1 MRYIVQMQMRIISN
15 FLNQDTQYIYVF
27 KHFEIR
33 LKARLQ
39 KSFLSVN
46 ELLLTEELKFVI
58 MLSLFST
65 KVITKQY
72 SFLEKYTKFKSN
84 MMRSLTLEQNF
95 FLANLIRSLE
105 FFTWIKTLLDLL
117 YCTKQFKEFVSNF
130 HRLSYAIVTRGPW
143 HDPFEA
149 ALNFSSR
156 QMKEEKNP
164 LLPFRRISFLLP
176 KPCLLLLPYSV

>member
-1 MRYIVQMQMRIISN
+1 
-15 FLNQDTQYIYVF
+15 
-27 KHFEIR
+27 
-33 LKARLQ
+33 
-39 KSFLSVN
+39 
-46 ELLLTEELKFVI
+46 

-117 YCTKQFKEFVSNF
+117 YCTKQYKEFVSNF

-156 QMKEEKNP
+156 QMKEEKIHYYLSEESLFYYLNLASSFYLILFKKRP
-164 LLPFRRISFLLP
+164 AHCCFKDLLKKPILP
-176 KPCLLLLPYSV
+176 SLKQYFFFKL

>member
-15 FLNQDTQYIYVF
+15 FLNQDMYIYVF

-46 ELLLTEELKFVI
+46 ELPLTEELKFVI

-95 FLANLIRSLE
+95 FLANLIRSSE